1 MKMTVVRCDI
11 CGARMLPEHGQFVY
25 EIKSRLLSGEGTMH
39 DWPPYVQGGID
50 ASEVCGRCF
59 EEIIT
64 SIKEIK
70 KRRTEEDG
78 N

>member
-11 CGARMLPEHGQFVY
+11 CGNRMLPERGQFVY
-25 EIKSRLLSGEGTMH
+25 EIKSRFVSGERNVYER
-39 DWPPYVQGGID
+39 PPYVQEGID

-59 EEIIT
+59 EEIMT

-70 KRRTEEDG
+70 KRRTEQNG